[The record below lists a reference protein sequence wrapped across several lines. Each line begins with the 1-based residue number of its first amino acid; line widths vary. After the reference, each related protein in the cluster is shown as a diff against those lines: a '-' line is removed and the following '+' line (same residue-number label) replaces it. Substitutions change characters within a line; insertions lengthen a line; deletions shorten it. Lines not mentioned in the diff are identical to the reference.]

1 MPHRRQMIHA
11 LCYLAK
17 DESMDSESTAISI
30 STTDSDGGRND
41 NDKGIPSMYS
51 MYTISSSDR
60 DLSQLYCLL
69 HGQLICWRQ
78 SRKVSFDW
86 L

>member
-1 MPHRRQMIHA
+1 MPYRRQMIHA

-17 DESMDSESTAISI
+17 DDSMDSESTGISI

-41 NDKGIPSMYS
+41 NDKSIPSMYS
-51 MYTISSSDR
+51 MYTMSSSGR
-60 DLSQLYCLL
+60 DLSPLYCLV
-69 HGQLICWRQ
+69 HGHLICWRQ